1 MMSLT
6 SCASIEIPADWLKD
20 CPVTY
25 LPDGP
30 ANNAAVIKL
39 AVDREFDVKRC
50 NLDKAALREYVKS
63 HPKLRMKN

>member
-1 MMSLT
+1 MMLLT

-30 ANNAAVIKL
+30 ATNAAIIKL

-50 NLDKAALREYVKS
+50 NVDKAALREFVKS
-63 HPKLRMKN
+63 HPKVRMKN